1 MKYKLFVFDWDGTLM
16 DSEAHI
22 VSSFQASIQ
31 DLSLSAK
38 SDDEIKNIIGLGLKE
53 AIDALYPGND
63 EAFLA
68 QLVARYRHHF
78 LVSHKTQSE
87 LFPGT
92 LEVLEAL
99 TEQGH
104 YLAVATGKGQAGLR
118 RVLKDTGLGFYFHAT
133 RCADET
139 TSKPHP
145 QMLLEIMDEL
155 DVAAHET
162 LMIGDTEYDME
173 MATNAGVAALAVSTG
188 IHERERLLSHDPV
201 ACIGHIGEM
210 LDWMQ
215 DLNSAG

>member
-1 MKYKLFVFDWDGTLM
+1 M
-16 DSEAHI
+16 
-22 VSSFQASIQ
+22 
-31 DLSLSAK
+31 
-38 SDDEIKNIIGLGLKE
+38 
-53 AIDALYPGND
+53 
-63 EAFLA
+63 
-68 QLVARYRHHF
+68 ARYRYHF
-78 LVSHKTQSE
+78 LVSHKSQSE
-87 LFPGT
+87 LFPGA

-104 YLAVATGKGQAGLR
+104 YLAVATGKGRTGLR
-118 RVLKDTGLGFYFHAT
+118 SVLKDTGLDYFFHTT

-155 DVAAHET
+155 DVPADET

-215 DLNSAG
+215 DPK